1 VEEEH
6 FYSTNKRL
14 RSFLLWLILGVVT
27 AVLAAI
33 SGIQSKVTADDTHQ
47 RPTAPLQIS
56 LIDVFPGIV
65 DGFNQPVDIAHAGD
79 NRLFIVEKDGIIRI
93 GYLDGEPTAA
103 PVFLDIRD
111 RVEAGPSEALLL
123 GLSFYP
129 YYDTNGYFYVN
140 YTHDKEGQLV
150 TRISRFRVVDGLP
163 DEADPGS
170 ELILL
175 EIEQPFGNHN
185 AGDLNFGPDG
195 TLYFGLGD
203 GGDRDD
209 PEDRAQDLTVL
220 LGKMIRINVD
230 PEAGDP
236 PDCGGSSAPYSVPPT
251 NPFVDGSGQNCD
263 EIWAYGL
270 RNPWRFSFD
279 QLTNDVFIGDVGQGQ
294 WEEIDFQPAGS
305 NGGENYGWRCYEG
318 NHAYIT
324 NGCSSDAGDYVFPIH
339 EYEHES
345 GRRSVTGGYVYR
357 GNQYPGLHGHYLYAD
372 YGTGEIWRLTPGG
385 GDDWTNVLLVSS
397 SDSVGLVSSFG
408 EDAGGELYL
417 AQYAGNGK
425 IYRIQSAFEA
435 HVYLPAI
442 RKP

>member
-1 VEEEH
+1 MEEEK
-6 FYSTNKRL
+6 FLSTNQRIQYV
-14 RSFLLWLILGVVT
+14 LWLILGLVT
-27 AVLAAI
+27 AVLAAA
-33 SGIQSKVTADDTHQ
+33 SGIPSKATADGIHR
-47 RPTAPLQIS
+47 RPTAPPQIS
-56 LIDVFPGIV
+56 LIDAFPNIA
-65 DGFNQPVDIAHAGD
+65 DGFNRPVDIAHAGD
-79 NRLFIVEKDGIIRI
+79 NRLFIVEKGGIIRI
-93 GYLDGEPTAA
+93 ASLDGQPTTA
-103 PVFLDIRD
+103 PVFLDISD
-111 RVEAGPSEALLL
+111 RVEADPSEAGLL
-123 GLSFYP
+123 GLVFHP
-129 YYDTNGYFYVN
+129 DYDTNGYFYVN

-150 TRISRFRVVDGLP
+150 TRISRFEVMAGLP

-203 GGDRDD
+203 GGDSGD
-209 PEDRAQDLTVL
+209 PGDRAQDLTVL

-230 PEAGDP
+230 PDAGDP
-236 PDCGGSSAPYSVPPT
+236 PDCGGGSAPYSVPPT
-251 NPFVDGSGQNCD
+251 NPFVDGPGQNCD

-279 QLTNDVFIGDVGQGQ
+279 RLTNDMFIGDVGQGQ
-294 WEEIDFQPAGS
+294 WEEIDFQPAAS

-318 NHAYIT
+318 NHEYNT
-324 NGCSSDAGDYVFPIH
+324 SGCGDVDNYVFPIH

-357 GNQYPGLHGHYLYAD
+357 GNQSPSLQGHYLYAD
-372 YGTGEIWRLTPGG
+372 YGTGEIWGLTPNGG
-385 GDDWTNVLLVSS
+385 GDWTNTLLVTN

-408 EDAGGELYL
+408 EDANGELYL

-425 IYRIQSAFEA
+425 IYRIQSLLDAH
-435 HVYLPAI
+435 HVYLPAVH
-442 RKP
+442 KQ